1 MPSPLAAGRR
11 TEARQPMKP
20 RRAGEP
26 LIGLEL
32 TAPMEIEAGLTVVC
46 VQRESVGSAPSR
58 HHYPQLGSCF

>member
-1 MPSPLAAGRR
+1 
-11 TEARQPMKP
+11 MKP